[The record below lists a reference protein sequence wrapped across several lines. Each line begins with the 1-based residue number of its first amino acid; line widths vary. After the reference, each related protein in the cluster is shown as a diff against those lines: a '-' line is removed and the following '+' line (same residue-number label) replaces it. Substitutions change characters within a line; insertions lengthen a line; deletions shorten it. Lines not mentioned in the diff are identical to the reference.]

1 MDYSLLGDEELVYLC
16 KGNDSEALS
25 FLTAKYMKKA
35 RLSALSFKDSSV
47 ESEDLVQEAMIG
59 FLSAVYSFR
68 NDCGCSFETYASRCI
83 RNRIIS
89 VMRTASSKK
98 RVPSELVVPL
108 EEETQLEE
116 SSPSPEE
123 NFFSEKE
130 AEYIS
135 TVISSSLTK
144 QENKIFMLHLAGMKY
159 EEIAKSADISVKAV
173 DSTLQ
178 RARKK
183 LREKLSFYK

>member
-1 MDYSLLGDEELVYLC
+1 MDYSLLGDEDLVALC
-16 KGNDSEALS
+16 KKSDSEALS

-35 RLSALSFKDSSV
+35 RLSALSFKDSSF

-68 NDCGCSFETYASRCI
+68 NDCECSFETYASRCI
-83 RNRIIS
+83 RNRMIS
-89 VMRTASSKK
+89 IMRTASSKK
-98 RVPSELVVPL
+98 RVPSELVVSF
-108 EEETQLEE
+108 EEETQLTQ

-123 NFFSEKE
+123 DFFSEKE
-130 AEYIS
+130 AQYIS
-135 TVISSSLTK
+135 SVITSSLTK
-144 QENKIFMLHLAGMKY
+144 QENRVFVLHLTGMSY
-159 EEIAKSADISVKAV
+159 EEISKSTGISVKAV
-173 DSTLQ
+173 DGTLQ